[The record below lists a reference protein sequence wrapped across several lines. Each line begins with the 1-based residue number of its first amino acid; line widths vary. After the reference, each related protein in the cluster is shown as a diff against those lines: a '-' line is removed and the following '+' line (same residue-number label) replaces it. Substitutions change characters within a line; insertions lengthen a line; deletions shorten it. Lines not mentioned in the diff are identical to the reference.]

1 MSCLERERGSGRR
14 IREIVATTDFKGLP
28 ALEEIDCRFLV
39 GCVDFRTGHLI
50 DKDVPYKHAATQTPN
65 AAVLAAMDG
74 FAGDGLSLPID
85 AEFAGDDE
93 VLRSEALV
101 RMLQAAIQRRESLL
115 KDEDIGPLLPSV
127 GKTHRGSVG
136 ATVAS
141 ALNRDSSQ
149 VDAALADEYTTDEY
163 DAADMTELLHADEYT
178 PGGASERV
186 AGAAAN
192 GSVDARLAAASSAA
206 ALQEDAA
213 RRMAARAAPTSTST
227 AGAVFSSNV
236 LPWGGGF
243 APDATA
249 AAASLSGGESSLT
262 STRATAGGGS
272 SKALVDSVDERL
284 RLSALDE
291 AAAEIDEYSYS
302 ESDGDEGRRNSDTYS
317 VNAYEGP
324 EE

>member
-39 GCVDFRTGHLI
+39 GCVDFRTGHLVG
-50 DKDVPYKHAATQTPN
+50 DAPYKHAATQTPN

-136 ATVAS
+136 ASGGTVI
-141 ALNRDSSQ
+141 SSPEPVPFQ
-149 VDAALADEYTTDEY
+149 LIGLSQPSISTRVDAE
-163 DAADMTELLHADEYT
+163 
-178 PGGASERV
+178 
-186 AGAAAN
+186 
-192 GSVDARLAAASSAA
+192 
-206 ALQEDAA
+206 
-213 RRMAARAAPTSTST
+213 
-227 AGAVFSSNV
+227 
-236 LPWGGGF
+236 
-243 APDATA
+243 
-249 AAASLSGGESSLT
+249 
-262 STRATAGGGS
+262 
-272 SKALVDSVDERL
+272 
-284 RLSALDE
+284 
-291 AAAEIDEYSYS
+291 
-302 ESDGDEGRRNSDTYS
+302 
-317 VNAYEGP
+317 
-324 EE
+324 